1 MIGKQVFYEGRVQGV
16 GFRYT
21 VRRISTGYEVVG
33 WYGII
38 GPAGMPAPLV
48 ERLHQEL
55 LRVLAQPDVHQRI
68 VNDGS
73 EPVGNSPR
81 EFRDFMAAD
90 LAKWAKVV
98 KESGAKF
105 E

>member
-1 MIGKQVFYEGRVQGV
+1 
-16 GFRYT
+16 
-21 VRRISTGYEVVG
+21 
-33 WYGII
+33 
-38 GPAGMPAPLV
+38 
-48 ERLHQEL
+48 
-55 LRVLAQPDVHQRI
+55 VLAQPDVHERI